1 MRRALFLTVALS
13 LATAWPA
20 AAQGLKVDFHDGR
33 VTVDA
38 TAVPVRA
45 ILTEWGKV
53 GGTKIVGAERI
64 SGAPLTVKLIN
75 VTEAQA
81 LETILRSVAGYMA
94 APRSTGAGSSMYD
107 RILVMAT
114 TSAPPPS
121 RRNCAPGAATPN
133 TAFTGTQRFV
143 PPRQRSGRNSRK
155 PDEAKSRTRIRR
167 ARRSSRSRS
176 RARTASRISRASSR
190 TRRERAGLAITV
202 NPATAGRRAITI
214 NPATPPGQPTG
225 AGRRV
230 AARHDGQSAAPQRRR
245 RTPPP
250 TMIRPPAAARRST
263 VTSYQLPVA
272 S

>member
-20 AAQGLKVDFHDGR
+20 AAQGLKVNFHDGR

-38 TAVPVRA
+38 TAVPARA

-94 APRSTGAGSSMYD
+94 APRTTGVGLSMYD

-114 TSAPPPS
+114 TSAPAVANTA
-121 RRNCAPGAATPN
+121 RPGAQPPN
-133 TAFTGTQRFV
+133 AALNGTQRFIP
-143 PPRQRSGRNSRK
+143 PPRQQREVVE
-155 PDEAKSRTRIRR
+155 PDEDDEPDENAPSPPVFTFPQQSPNGFPNQPGQFQN
-167 ARRSSRSRS
+167 AP
-176 RARTASRISRASSR
+176 
-190 TRRERAGLAITV
+190 AGAPVGIAV
-202 NPATAGRRAITI
+202 NPSTGQGPITI
-214 NPATPPGQPTG
+214 SPATSPGQPAGPIGVSKPGMMVNPPAAAPPATPLTQG
-225 AGRRV
+225 
-230 AARHDGQSAAPQRRR
+230 
-245 RTPPP
+245 
-250 TMIRPPAAARRST
+250 MIRPPG
-263 VTSYQLPVA
+263 
-272 S
+272 